1 MRGEL
6 GWTKEISRRRMPEEE
21 EEEEKGGKEVIQGL

>member
-6 GWTKEISRRRMPEEE
+6 VWTKEISRRRMPEEE